1 MINHTTKK
9 FLSHRENK
17 VNKNPLEKETN
28 VMANDGT
35 SLNEVKGSRA
45 TTFRQLHLLYGSLG
59 NVANVSVCLLGE
71 EKLDFDMRD
80 DFVQVSLLILF
91 QQTNWH
97 DESDQE
103 LKLSNKYRFSGIIN
117 YRAAFSSF

>member
-45 TTFRQLHLLYGSLG
+45 TTFRVNCIYFTVH
-59 NVANVSVCLLGE
+59 
-71 EKLDFDMRD
+71 
-80 DFVQVSLLILF
+80 
-91 QQTNWH
+91 
-97 DESDQE
+97 
-103 LKLSNKYRFSGIIN
+103 
-117 YRAAFSSF
+117 

>member
-9 FLSHRENK
+9 FLSDRENK

-45 TTFRQLHLLYGSLG
+45 TTFRVNCIYFTVH
-59 NVANVSVCLLGE
+59 
-71 EKLDFDMRD
+71 
-80 DFVQVSLLILF
+80 
-91 QQTNWH
+91 
-97 DESDQE
+97 
-103 LKLSNKYRFSGIIN
+103 
-117 YRAAFSSF
+117 